1 MNDKSKSIKFFEQLS
16 WSIWI
21 WSFIAMLCVS
31 IYLSV
36 WAPLGNIAASVI
48 TALSFAGFYL
58 LSIKMRTTTAIDG
71 QMLIANQAKID
82 LKFIKSA
89 TALDAAQFKRIAG
102 VDADPAAYL
111 AINFWSKTGVKVEL
125 KDKNDPTP
133 YWLIS
138 SKDPKKLVKALT
150 KAQK

>member
-1 MNDKSKSIKFFEQLS
+1 MNDKSKSVKFFEQLS
-16 WSIWI
+16 WGIWI
-21 WSFIAMLCVS
+21 WSFIALLCVS

-36 WAPLGNIAASVI
+36 WAPLGNIAALLVTGI
-48 TALSFAGFYL
+48 SFAGFYS
-58 LSIKMRTTTAIDG
+58 LSIKMRTTTKIEG
-71 QMLIANQAKID
+71 QMLISNKAKID

-89 TALDAAQFKRIAG
+89 TALDAEGFKRLAG
-102 VDADPAAYL
+102 VDADPAAFL

-125 KDKNDPTP
+125 KDKKDPTP

-138 SKDPKKLVKALT
+138 SKDPKRLVKALV